1 MAWRWHEL
9 SIKLKIMLRDCELA
23 VAKQDFGSFLRLA
36 KEQFHYRSG
45 PFVGEG
51 VADFV
56 AIARSGYD
64 SRSFESG
71 NVLADPGLGKG
82 KAQFHCAHRLAAP
95 IHQHFY
101 DAKARGVRQGFQ
113 QVRATL
119 QNRLIAL
126 IHLFSPLSKI
136 FLDKTQY

>member
-9 SIKLKIMLRDCELA
+9 SIKLKFMLRDCELA

-82 KAQFHCAHRLAAP
+82 KAQFHRAHRLALP
-95 IHQHFY
+95 VHQHFH
-101 DAKARGVRQGFQ
+101 DAKACRMRQGFQ
-113 QVRATL
+113 QIRAAL
-119 QNRLIAL
+119 KNRLIAL
-126 IHLFSPLSKI
+126 FHFFRPLSQVS
-136 FLDKTQY
+136 LDK